1 MILLSLVSVF
11 VSWIG
16 LFHPHVMIN
25 LLQCCVTQKCQIAL
39 DYYDGSPNITPHR
52 LRTASVEAGP
62 KRAFTEGQCPV
73 QAPPQPLNENLATA
87 LGA

>member
-1 MILLSLVSVF
+1 
-11 VSWIG
+11 
-16 LFHPHVMIN
+16 MIN
-25 LLQCCVTQKCQIAL
+25 LLQCCVTHKCQIAL

-73 QAPPQPLNENLATA
+73 QAPPQPLNENSDGARSLAGAAGQGPSA
-87 LGA
+87 LACLALLT